1 MKIRITDPEI
11 IRKQERDLFEVI
23 SENLDWE
30 ALSKIFRARH
40 RLAKITGMA
49 SRQGDFVALKDAVAY
64 RLDFDVQAVLGVV
77 FDRSGN
83 YLDVEAEILEPPRP
97 ASAVA
102 ADENAASPPGPER
115 GKTAKPPQVETEPD
129 TISLH
134 QIISNRSEMILD
146 PARRE
151 TPFPKPPPG
160 QKISKIATELADMIS
175 DINGKK
181 KR

>member
-49 SRQGDFVALKDAVAY
+49 SRHGDFVALKDAVAY

-77 FDRSGN
+77 FDRS
-83 YLDVEAEILEPPRP
+83 
-97 ASAVA
+97 
-102 ADENAASPPGPER
+102 
-115 GKTAKPPQVETEPD
+115 
-129 TISLH
+129 
-134 QIISNRSEMILD
+134 
-146 PARRE
+146 
-151 TPFPKPPPG
+151 
-160 QKISKIATELADMIS
+160 
-175 DINGKK
+175 
-181 KR
+181 

>member
-1 MKIRITDPEI
+1 
-11 IRKQERDLFEVI
+11 
-23 SENLDWE
+23 
-30 ALSKIFRARH
+30 
-40 RLAKITGMA
+40 
-49 SRQGDFVALKDAVAY
+49 LKDAVAY

-97 ASAVA
+97 ASAAA
-102 ADENAASPPGPER
+102 ADENAPSPPVPEH
-115 GKTAKPPQVETEPD
+115 GKTPKPPQVEAEPD
-129 TISLH
+129 SISLD

-151 TPFPKPPPG
+151 TSSPKPPPG
-160 QKISKIATELADMIS
+160 KKISKIATELADMIS

>member
-11 IRKQERDLFEVI
+11 IQKQERDLFEVI

-40 RLAKITGMA
+40 RLTKITGMA
-49 SRQGDFVALKDAVAY
+49 SRHGDFVALKDAVAY

-83 YLDVEAEILEPPRP
+83 YLDVEADILEPPAP
-97 ASAVA
+97 ASVPAEDEK
-102 ADENAASPPGPER
+102 ADSPPARKGE
-115 GKTAKPPQVETEPD
+115 KPDKPRDFEESPD
-129 TISLH
+129 TISLD
-134 QIISNRSEMILD
+134 QIIFNRPEMILD
-146 PARRE
+146 PARHK
-151 TPFPKPPPG
+151 PPSPKPPPDK
-160 QKISKIATELADMIS
+160 KISKIATELAGMIS

>member
-49 SRQGDFVALKDAVAY
+49 SRHGDFVAMKDAVAY

-83 YLDVEAEILEPPRP
+83 YLDVETDILEPPQP
-97 ASAVA
+97 ASDALQEKKA
-102 ADENAASPPGPER
+102 FSPPPPES
-115 GKTAKPPQVETEPD
+115 KKPQKAPEIEDESD
-129 TISLH
+129 TISLD
-134 QIISNRSEMILD
+134 QIVYNRSEMILD
-146 PARRE
+146 PARHP
-151 TPFPKPPPG
+151 TPSPKPPPDK
-160 QKISKIATELADMIS
+160 KISNIATELAGMIS